1 MKRSS
6 SIQEVPNIDVW
17 LLICNTCTVIGLVS
31 AVCSTGYTI
40 LKYRETEGRVFGAS
54 DCDKQPRRVL
64 GVSDRVN
71 CYLLLEYGT
80 DFWLRV
86 LTSVSIRVRQPSG
99 LENIKK
105 CRFKLTN
112 SDCQT
117 TKEHYSI

>member
-17 LLICNTCTVIGLVS
+17 LLICNTCNRSRKCCL
-31 AVCSTGYTI
+31 STGYTI

-80 DFWLRV
+80 DFWLE
-86 LTSVSIRVRQPSG
+86 S
-99 LENIKK
+99 
-105 CRFKLTN
+105 
-112 SDCQT
+112 
-117 TKEHYSI
+117 